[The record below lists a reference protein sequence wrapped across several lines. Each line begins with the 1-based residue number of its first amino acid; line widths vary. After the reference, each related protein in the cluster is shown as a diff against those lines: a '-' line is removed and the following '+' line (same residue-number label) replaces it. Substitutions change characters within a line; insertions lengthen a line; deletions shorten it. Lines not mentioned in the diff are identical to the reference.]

1 MHIAIVFSV
10 RPSVTTLWEYFSNG
24 TDDRSGWHAI
34 RLRRLH
40 KNYKELLREYFRIIM
55 LFFSWRI
62 HSKVFYDW
70 SHCTLIHF
78 SSIMKCPS
86 IILTPYSSR
95 NIFPRHPFYRIY
107 RSQMILFSRLLW
119 HAGKTVGLFFP
130 QPTGG
135 KYFRKRGFATLIIL
149 LN

>member
-40 KNYKELLREYFRIIM
+40 KNYKELLRKYFRIIM
-55 LFFSWRI
+55 FFFSWRFRP
-62 HSKVFYDW
+62 KVFYDW

-86 IILTPYSSR
+86 IILTPYKTRSVE
-95 NIFPRHPFYRIY
+95 IY
-107 RSQMILFSRLLW
+107 FWDTHSIVSIDLRCSRLV
-119 HAGKTVGLFFP
+119 ASYDTQGKRWAYSSPSPQGVNTSGKEGL
-130 QPTGG
+130 QP
-135 KYFRKRGFATLIIL
+135 L
-149 LN
+149 